1 MGGRKQGREEQNQGK
16 IASMMSN
23 IKIATWNL
31 CLGLASKKE
40 LVKKYVSDYKLDVW
54 CLQETE
60 LDINLNADLL
70 SFPGYAIEVEKN
82 DNNEE

>member
-1 MGGRKQGREEQNQGK
+1 MGSLNPGREDQSHGR

-40 LVKKYVSDYKLDVW
+40 LVKKYIHDNNLDVC
-54 CLQETE
+54 CLQGTE
-60 LDINLNADLL
+60 LYKNLNGELPTFL
-70 SFPGYAIEVEKN
+70 GYTL
-82 DNNEE
+82 